1 MYGSGAG
8 EGEGRATKN
17 PRRGAGGG
25 LSVHLEV
32 LELRRIF
39 RVDLGADRIRHA
51 MEHVSAEHLI
61 ACTDCGMV
69 PRSRRSAEGKMNAL
83 AAGAALVNRELGS

>member
-1 MYGSGAG
+1 MS
-8 EGEGRATKN
+8 TS
-17 PRRGAGGG
+17 PVT
-25 LSVHLEV
+25 LSQIV
-32 LELRRIF
+32 
-39 RVDLGADRIRHA
+39 ADRIRHA

-83 AAGAALVNRELGS
+83 AAGGLIEALPPLSR

>member
-1 MYGSGAG
+1 M
-8 EGEGRATKN
+8 
-17 PRRGAGGG
+17 RRP
-25 LSVHLEV
+25 L
-32 LELRRIF
+32 
-39 RVDLGADRIRHA
+39 DRIRHA

-83 AAGAALVNRELGS
+83 AAGAALVNRELGA